1 VHLFK
6 GWKKMIRKVVK
17 QLDSLIL
24 GNAIRKIIASKQ
36 EKQILKHG
44 SKGLKYSMN
53 LQYAKN
59 DTSLLNTLCDNYGS
73 DKGEV
78 NPDDNPYS
86 WPSHNYADFYDL
98 IFGIRRHDV
107 ELVIECGLGTNNPNL
122 SSSMGKNGMPG
133 ASLRVWQDYFS
144 RARIVGCDIDTDIL
158 FVENRI
164 STYECDQT
172 DPFSIKNFT
181 LAAELKDMS
190 VDIII
195 DDGLHEFHAGKCFFE
210 NMIKL
215 LKADGIYVI
224 EDVVPKDMCN
234 YKEYF
239 YSKDDTF
246 EVRYV
251 SLFSPK
257 SSGGGDN
264 RLIVINKK

>member
-1 VHLFK
+1 
-6 GWKKMIRKVVK
+6 MIRKIVK
-17 QLDSLIL
+17 QLDLLIL
-24 GNAIRKIIASKQ
+24 GGSLRKIIFSKR
-36 EKQILKHG
+36 EKQILERR

-59 DTSLLNTLCDNYGS
+59 DVSLLNTLCEKYGS

-78 NPDDNPYS
+78 NSGGHHYT

-122 SSSMGKNGMPG
+122 ASTMGKNGMPG
-133 ASLRVWQDYFS
+133 ASLRVWQDYFT
-144 RARIVGCDIDTDIL
+144 RARIVGCDIDPETL
-158 FVENRI
+158 FEENRI
-164 STYECDQT
+164 STYVCDQT
-172 DPFSIKNFT
+172 DPFSIKNFILT
-181 LAAELKDMS
+181 AELKDLS
-190 VDIII
+190 VDVII
-195 DDGLHEFHAGKCFFE
+195 DDGLHKFHAGKCFFE

-224 EDVVPKDMCN
+224 EDVAPKDLYN

-251 SLFSPK
+251 HLYSPQR
-257 SSGGGDN
+257 SGGDN
-264 RLIVINKK
+264 RLIVISKK